1 MEEHRAQGRQ
11 AVAERGGVTLSRT
24 WSAVPSAVG
33 EARRA
38 VAEHARALGA
48 TPAAVSA
55 IQLAVSEAMT
65 NAVQH
70 AYADDVQPGPIAVTV
85 EAMGSASL
93 CVIVADEGRGMRPRP
108 DSPGLGLGLPLISQM
123 TQSFEVHSG
132 EARPGT
138 ELSMRF
144 DLHRGVL

>member
-1 MEEHRAQGRQ
+1 MEEHRGEGRQ
-11 AVAERGGVTLSRT
+11 AVAVDSGETLART
-24 WSAVPSAVG
+24 WVAIPSAVG
-33 EARRA
+33 DARR
-38 VAEHARALGA
+38 VLAEHARSLGA

-70 AYADDVQPGPIAVTV
+70 AYADDLQPGPIDVTAEPV
-85 EAMGSASL
+85 GSASL
-93 CVIVADEGRGMRPRP
+93 SITVSDEGRGMRPRP

-132 EARPGT
+132 ADHGGT
-138 ELSMRF
+138 ELRMRF
-144 DLHRGVL
+144 DLHRGAL